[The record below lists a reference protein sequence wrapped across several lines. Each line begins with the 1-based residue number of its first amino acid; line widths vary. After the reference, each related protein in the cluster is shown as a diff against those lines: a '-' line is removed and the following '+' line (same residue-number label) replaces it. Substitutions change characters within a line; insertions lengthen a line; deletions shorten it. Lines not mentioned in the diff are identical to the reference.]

1 MGKFAKNL
9 FLFCLLAICPLLF
22 GTIAGQ
28 AATLTDLQFIQ
39 GSTTLYQ
46 DITGD
51 GKADSIR
58 IYADKKG
65 TYYYEALTVYV
76 NDKLALSENLDYCSG
91 VSVRFLSCSKKK
103 NYLQLLVSADGGY
116 MYLNKLYSY
125 SRGKLVTALD
135 LGQEDN
141 ASATVTKV
149 TRKSVTVKFSIQP
162 WETGRVEWKYVYQ
175 PKGKKLKI
183 KSKTAKVTS
192 VIGSFNTTDG
202 YSNYFKQNKFVAK
215 KEITFYTST
224 SMKKKAFTV
233 KAGDVVKLQKVKG
246 MGDHMYLS
254 FKKGKKT
261 GWQKV
266 NGKYVYQG
274 DWFYGVSNRLAG

>member
-1 MGKFAKNL
+1 MRKFTKYL

-22 GTIAGQ
+22 GTIDGQ
-28 AATLTDLQFIQ
+28 AATLTNPQSIQ
-39 GSTTLYQ
+39 HTTTLYQ

-51 GKADSIR
+51 GQMDSIR

-65 TYYYEALTVYV
+65 IYFYDTLTVYV
-76 NDKLALSENLDYCSG
+76 NGKLALRENLDYCSG
-91 VSVRFLSCSKKK
+91 VSTRFLSCSKKN
-103 NYLQLLVSADGGY
+103 NYLQLIASADGGY

-125 SRGKLVTALD
+125 SDGKLVTALN

-149 TRKSVTVKFSIQP
+149 TRKSVTVKFSTQP

-183 KSKTAKVTS
+183 KNKTAKVTS
-192 VIGSFNTTDG
+192 VIGSFTFSDG
-202 YSNYFKQNKFVAK
+202 YSSYFKQNKFVAK
-215 KEITFYTST
+215 KEIIFYTST

-233 KAGDVVKLQKVKG
+233 KPGDVIKLQRVKG

>member
-1 MGKFAKNL
+1 MRKFTKNL
-9 FLFCLLAICPLLF
+9 FLFGLLAICPLLF
-22 GTIAGQ
+22 GKIDGQ
-28 AATLTDLQFIQ
+28 AATLTSPQLVQDT
-39 GSTTLYQ
+39 TTLYQ

-51 GKADSIR
+51 GKKDSIR
-58 IYADKKG
+58 IDADKKG
-65 TYYYEALTVYV
+65 PYFYDTLTVYV
-76 NDKLALSENLDYCSG
+76 NGKLALSEDLDYCSG
-91 VSVRFLSCSKKK
+91 VSARFLSCSKRN
-103 NYLQLLVSADGGY
+103 NYLQLIVSADGGY

-125 SRGKLVTALD
+125 SGGKLVTALN

-183 KSKTAKVTS
+183 KNKTAKVTS
-192 VIGSFNTTDG
+192 VIGSFAFSDG
-202 YSNYFKQNKFVAK
+202 YSSYFKQNKFVAK
-215 KEITFYTST
+215 RELTFYTST

-233 KAGDVVKLQKVKG
+233 KPGDVIKLQRVKG
-246 MGDHMYLS
+246 MGSHMYLS

-266 NGKYVYQG
+266 NGKFVYQG